1 ITYDLLSSV
10 YRAVQSG
17 DDDKGFF
24 GICGGRDIFATL
36 CCFTIH
42 FHLLVYAIC
51 FNVASENDEYG
62 PTKIIMGDSNNSS
75 WRRDSEESRGRN
87 YHKRAFDEKS
97 MKMPKS
103 SSFSTSFAS
112 SNPSNCSEKQ
122 LEENSL
128 KRKYFETKEQSSTNK
143 FLSTTNEKI
152 KGDESLKVTVYS
164 PSEEILNEHKWY
176 TGTLS
181 WSFRDPFHLFKND
194 RKFVIVKNVLQ
205 QAFEKWSNSS
215 RGALIFKDL
224 SPSDRTTGITD
235 ANFDVLF
242 AKYAHGDKESFD
254 GFGGI
259 VAHSGYPVEGI
270 IHFDGSE
277 YWSINGRNGLDLR
290 YVALHEI
297 GHALGL
303 RHSNDPKAIM
313 HPYYSDQLKEDFE
326 LAEDDVMGIRKL
338 YGTS

>member
-1 ITYDLLSSV
+1 MSRSF
-10 YRAVQSG
+10 Q
-17 DDDKGFF
+17 
-24 GICGGRDIFATL
+24 
-36 CCFTIH
+36 
-42 FHLLVYAIC
+42 
-51 FNVASENDEYG
+51 SENDEYG

-75 WRRDSEESRGRN
+75 WRRDRANKEDITQISSCSEESRGRN

-164 PSEEILNEHKWY
+164 PSEENY
-176 TGTLS
+176 TQSVSTVS
-181 WSFRDPFHLFKND
+181 SR
-194 RKFVIVKNVLQ
+194 NVLQ

>member
-1 ITYDLLSSV
+1 MICRWNESRLDKRHISITSSLIAFTAGPLMLSLSLLSL
-10 YRAVQSG
+10 
-17 DDDKGFF
+17 
-24 GICGGRDIFATL
+24 TL
-36 CCFTIH
+36 A
-42 FHLLVYAIC
+42 L
-51 FNVASENDEYG
+51 
-62 PTKIIMGDSNNSS
+62 
-75 WRRDSEESRGRN
+75 
-87 YHKRAFDEKS
+87 
-97 MKMPKS
+97 S
-103 SSFSTSFAS
+103 SSAIILDSIINAKSTSYKDRRICDRVAPGFVQ
-112 SNPSNCSEKQ
+112 PR
-122 LEENSL
+122 L
-128 KRKYFETKEQSSTNK
+128 KKRYVLNK
-143 FLSTTNEKI
+143 N
-152 KGDESLKVTVYS
+152 
-164 PSEEILNEHKWY
+164 KWY

-194 RKFVIVKNVLQ
+194 QKFAIVKNILR

-224 SPSDRTTGITD
+224 SPMDRTKGNIG
-235 ANFDVLF
+235 ANFDILF

-277 YWSINGRNGLDLR
+277 HWSIDGRTGLDLR

-313 HPYYSDQLKEDFE
+313 NPYYSDQLKEGFE
-326 LAEDDVMGIRKL
+326 LGEDDILAMIDDE
-338 YGTS
+338 

>member
-1 ITYDLLSSV
+1 MLRSF
-10 YRAVQSG
+10 QSK
-17 DDDKGFF
+17 D
-24 GICGGRDIFATL
+24 
-36 CCFTIH
+36 
-42 FHLLVYAIC
+42 
-51 FNVASENDEYG
+51 DEYG
-62 PTKIIMGDSNNSS
+62 LTEIIMDDPNNSRKTS
-75 WRRDSEESRGRN
+75 WRRDRQISSCSEENRGRRN
-87 YHKRAFDEKS
+87 DHKMTFDEKS
-97 MKMPKS
+97 MKISKLS
-103 SSFSTSFAS
+103 STSFAS
-112 SNPSNCSEKQ
+112 SNTSNCSEKQ
-122 LEENSL
+122 LEGNSL
-128 KRKYFETKEQSSTNK
+128 KRKYFEAKEQSTNK
-143 FLSTTNEKI
+143 FSNTTNETI
-152 KGDESLKVTVYS
+152 KGDESLKGTEYS
-164 PSEEILNEHKWY
+164 PSEKKVILVLNEHKWY

-215 RGALIFKDL
+215 RGALLFKDL
-224 SPSDRTTGITD
+224 SPSDRTTGTTD

-259 VAHSGYPVEGI
+259 VAHSGYPIEGI

-277 YWSINGRNGLDLR
+277 YWSIDGRNGLDLR

-313 HPYYSDQLKEDFE
+313 HPYYSDQLKDFE
-326 LAEDDVMGIRKL
+326 LAEDDIMGIRKL
-338 YGTS
+338 YGIS

>member
-1 ITYDLLSSV
+1 MLILLSLQF
-10 YRAVQSG
+10 A
-17 DDDKGFF
+17 
-24 GICGGRDIFATL
+24 FATSSAFIL
-36 CCFTIH
+36 DSVTNTRKTIS
-42 FHLLVYAIC
+42 YRDRKIC
-51 FNVASENDEYG
+51 NRGAFEYL
-62 PTKIIMGDSNNSS
+62 KY
-75 WRRDSEESRGRN
+75 RLK
-87 YHKRAFDEKS
+87 KR
-97 MKMPKS
+97 
-103 SSFSTSFAS
+103 
-112 SNPSNCSEKQ
+112 
-122 LEENSL
+122 
-128 KRKYFETKEQSSTNK
+128 Y
-143 FLSTTNEKI
+143 
-152 KGDESLKVTVYS
+152 V
-164 PSEEILNEHKWY
+164 LNEHKWS

-215 RGALIFKDL
+215 RGALLFKDL
-224 SPSDRTTGITD
+224 SPSDRTTGTTD

-259 VAHSGYPVEGI
+259 VAHSGYPIEGI

-277 YWSINGRNGLDLR
+277 YWSIDGRNGLDLR

-326 LAEDDVMGIRKL
+326 LAEDDIMGIRKL
-338 YGTS
+338 YGIS